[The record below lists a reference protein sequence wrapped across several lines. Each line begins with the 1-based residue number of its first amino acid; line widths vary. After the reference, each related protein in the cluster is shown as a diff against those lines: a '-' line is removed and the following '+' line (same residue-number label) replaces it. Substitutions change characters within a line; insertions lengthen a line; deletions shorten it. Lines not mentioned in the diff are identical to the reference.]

1 MNTPNGIV
9 FMFVILS
16 GVLQGCPLSGSLF
29 VLAIDP
35 LLHMFKTMLEDSS
48 LACVRACADDI
59 GISLTQLRHLPVV
72 KILFDDFTLVSG
84 LNLKAVKCVIILN
97 FILAFEAN
105 CQVVQEWL
113 RLYCPGWESMAV
125 CNSAKYLGILLG
137 PHAGQSQWSKALR
150 KFQDRINTINSLHL
164 PAELAKGQYTSR
176 ALPTLGYIAQV
187 VPPQKCQ
194 ANWHECCHEILTHV
208 WELLELCCCLQP

>member
-84 LNLKAVKCVIILN
+84 LNLKGVECVIILN
-97 FILAFEAN
+97 SILVSEAN
-105 CQVVQEWL
+105 CQVLQEW
-113 RLYCPGWESMAV
+113 
-125 CNSAKYLGILLG
+125 
-137 PHAGQSQWSKALR
+137 
-150 KFQDRINTINSLHL
+150 
-164 PAELAKGQYTSR
+164 
-176 ALPTLGYIAQV
+176 
-187 VPPQKCQ
+187 
-194 ANWHECCHEILTHV
+194 
-208 WELLELCCCLQP
+208 